1 VVVGC
6 CEKEMGVWGLSGR
19 REDIESVGC
28 SGGKMGADVQ
38 DVGMALGSSQGRG
51 LEAAVKGK
59 TMASRRGC
67 VQRRKN
73 SLGGGGGWV

>member
-1 VVVGC
+1 
-6 CEKEMGVWGLSGR
+6 MG
-19 REDIESVGC
+19 GC
-28 SGGKMGADVQ
+28 SGGKMGVDVQ

-73 SLGGGGGWV
+73 SLEGGGGWV